1 MVSAVSFRSCP
12 APSKFRVW
20 DFGGGPGLNF
30 DLSRLSFHT
39 PISGLVWANPTCRAA
54 MANKA
59 AEKPAIS
66 MVRRFLMFLL
76 AACRLIFLDSSPAN
90 GGLAAI
96 RSLGLRHELRATG
109 SCSERA
115 SPRRTGVIVSACHSS
130 SNWNSLLKFSGPD
143 QTEVRL

>member
-30 DLSRLSFHT
+30 DLSRLSFHF
-39 PISGLVWANPTCRAA
+39 PISGLVWASPTCGAA
-54 MANKA
+54 MLNKA

-66 MVRRFLMFLL
+66 MVRR
-76 AACRLIFLDSSPAN
+76 LILDSSPAD
-90 GGLAAI
+90 GALAAI

-115 SPRRTGVIVSACHSS
+115 SPPRTCVIVSACHSS